1 MCEGGPPSIAHS
13 THQGEW
19 KLPLSQQNLIGS
31 REAIAR
37 RRANRGRVPPHLART
52 VFSVFFALTLA
63 LPAGA
68 EDSFDRL
75 EANWNALHGY
85 SVTIDA
91 HEVLGAQTADSE
103 LHYTFTKPSHA
114 ELDVLAGNKSGS
126 TILWDGGDRVVAFKR
141 NMSFFKMHGSVRDR
155 ELTSL
160 RGNSIVSPNLG
171 DLIACFGAHRD
182 ALREREGPV
191 IDGQETDELVLPY
204 SGISCPDD
212 SPADHAVT
220 LDELDIS
227 RKSGLIV
234 MRKRFEG
241 DTMVERW
248 ELKDYKLDAPEAT
261 AEQ

>member
-1 MCEGGPPSIAHS
+1 MPPY
-13 THQGEW
+13 
-19 KLPLSQQNLIGS
+19 
-31 REAIAR
+31 IAR
-37 RRANRGRVPPHLART
+37 T
-52 VFSVFFALTLA
+52 IFSVFLTLA
-63 LPAGA
+63 LALPVGA
-68 EDSFDRL
+68 EDSLARL

-91 HEVLGAQTADSE
+91 HEVLGTQTADSE
-103 LHYTFTKPSHA
+103 LHYAFTKPSHA

-126 TILWDGGDRVVAFKR
+126 TILWDGGDRVVAYRR
-141 NMSFFKMHGSVRDR
+141 NMSFFKMHGGVWDRD
-155 ELTSL
+155 LTSL

-191 IDGQETDELVLPY
+191 IDGQETDELALSY

-212 SPADHAVT
+212 SPADRAIT

-227 RKSGLIV
+227 RKSGLVV

-241 DTMVERW
+241 EALVERW

-261 AEQ
+261 AQR

>member
-1 MCEGGPPSIAHS
+1 
-13 THQGEW
+13 
-19 KLPLSQQNLIGS
+19 
-31 REAIAR
+31 
-37 RRANRGRVPPHLART
+37 
-52 VFSVFFALTLA
+52 

-68 EDSFDRL
+68 DDTFDRL
-75 EANWNALHGY
+75 EASWNALHGY

-91 HEVLGAQTADSE
+91 HEVLGEQTADSE
-103 LHYTFTKPSHA
+103 LRYAFTKPSHA

-126 TILWDGGDRVVAFKR
+126 TILWDGGDRVVAFR
-141 NMSFFKMHGSVRDR
+141 RAMSFFKMHGSVRDR
-155 ELTSL
+155 DLTSL
-160 RGNSIVSPNLG
+160 RGNSIVSPNMG

-191 IDGQETDELVLPY
+191 VDGQETEEVVLPY

-212 SPADHAVT
+212 SPADRAIT

-241 DTMVERW
+241 DAMVERW
-248 ELKDYKLDAPEAT
+248 ELKDYKLDSPEAT
-261 AEQ
+261 AQR